1 MMNAKV
7 LLLMVVVLVA
17 FPVVGQAVD
26 SEWRWSRVERGYSGL
41 IQMGGTATLK
51 KHSGSVLVYSL
62 KDASGKVDAFDLH
75 VAQVGARRI
84 TANFVPPNTENIK
97 ISLSGVKHIVQTG
110 QGEYLAMTMSDV
122 ESGNFLVLQ
131 KSPQKKQ

>member
-7 LLLMVVVLVA
+7 LLLMVVIVA

-26 SEWRWSRVERGYSGL
+26 SEWRWSRVEQGYGGL
-41 IQMGGTATLK
+41 TQMGGTATLK
-51 KHSGSVLVYSL
+51 RQSGHTLLFSL
-62 KDASGKVDAFDLH
+62 KDASGNVDSFVLQIVH
-75 VAQVGARRI
+75 VSARRI

-97 ISLSGVKHIVQTG
+97 IFLNGVKHIVRTG

-131 KSPQKKQ
+131 KFPQKKK